1 MANGKKITTHK
12 HFKHYGGGCV
22 VQVLIN
28 RRMTGFEPVKSGV
41 FSTAQCDTYSIL
53 VHSNEI
59 AV

>member
-1 MANGKKITTHK
+1 MANEKKITTHK
-12 HFKHYGGGCV
+12 HLYTKGGV